1 MNETQ
6 VKLPVEVASIDI
18 RGCET
23 ITDLILVLC
32 SNCMYDFT
40 YLEYEEIDNI
50 DKLKR
55 GHVLSDGMLIL
66 DDINNE
72 TVYYDFITQE

>member
-72 TVYYDFITQE
+72 TVYYDFITQ